1 MHPLQDIRESCEP
14 TMFSVEQLVFAIAN
28 DQRSNHDTL
37 VQVLP
42 MISDIYDKEK
52 EQREVIK
59 VSWILIAVL
68 RWIHKH

>member
-1 MHPLQDIRESCEP
+1 
-14 TMFSVEQLVFAIAN
+14 MFSVEQLVFAIAN

-59 VSWILIAVL
+59 VSLSS
-68 RWIHKH
+68 